1 MNAAPFLRHAIPI
14 VMCLGIA
21 SCANAAP
28 KKIIAVRIFVDEEE
42 PRIERLWR
50 QTLARRLERASGI
63 LGQYGSIGFSV
74 TKFGVWDSED
84 GQYDFSSSLKE
95 FETEADPAPAELA
108 IGFTSQYQLSRGKSN
123 LGGTRGPMRRHIMIR
138 EGSPKIQ
145 EVERLEVLV
154 HELAH
159 YLGAAHCGRADS
171 VMRPVLGDGQSRA
184 KAFEIKLDETNA
196 RIVNLV
202 SAEMASRHVSHIQQ
216 LSLHT
221 KAALR
226 DLYRGIDQDFPDD
239 EVARRYAHYMDQS
252 IRASLTR
259 RRRLEIQQRAAEQ
272 ARRKKEKE
280 KTANSAVD

>member
-1 MNAAPFLRHAIPI
+1 MITAPFLRIAAPFM
-14 VMCLGIA
+14 VCLGVA
-21 SCANAAP
+21 SCACAAP
-28 KKIIAVRIFVDEEE
+28 RKIIAVRIFVDEEE
-42 PRIERLWR
+42 PRIERLW
-50 QTLARRLERASGI
+50 QETLARRLARASEI
-63 LGQYGSIGFSV
+63 LGRYGSIGFSV

-84 GQYDFSSSLKE
+84 GQYDFGSSLKE
-95 FETEADPAPAELA
+95 FETEANPAPAELA

-138 EGSPKIQ
+138 EGSPRIQ

-196 RIVNLV
+196 RIINLV
-202 SAEMASRHVSHIQQ
+202 SAEMASRHVSHIRQ

-221 KAALR
+221 QSALR
-226 DLYRGIDQDFPDD
+226 ELYRNIDSDFPDD

-252 IRASLTR
+252 IRAALTR
-259 RRRLEIQQRAAEQ
+259 RRRMEIQRRAAEQ
-272 ARRKKEKE
+272 ARKKAKE
-280 KTANSAVD
+280 ETASSSVE

>member
-1 MNAAPFLRHAIPI
+1 MDRCPNLKVISNHGVGVDHINLTDAAERGIPVGNTPGCLDASTADMTMALI
-14 VMCLGIA
+14 LATARNVVVGDHFARGPEFTEYKPALLIGQEVTGSTLGI
-21 SCANAAP
+21 
-28 KKIIAVRIFVDEEE
+28 VGMGRIGAQV
-42 PRIERLWR
+42 
-50 QTLARRLERASGI
+50 AR
-63 LGQYGSIGFSV
+63 
-74 TKFGVWDSED
+74 
-84 GQYDFSSSLKE
+84 
-95 FETEADPAPAELA
+95 
-108 IGFTSQYQLSRGKSN
+108 
-123 LGGTRGPMRRHIMIR
+123 
-138 EGSPKIQ
+138 
-145 EVERLEVLV
+145 
-154 HELAH
+154 
-159 YLGAAHCGRADS
+159 
-171 VMRPVLGDGQSRA
+171 RA
-184 KAFEIKLDETNA
+184 KAFDIKLDETNA

-259 RRRLEIQQRAAEQ
+259 RRRLQIQQRAAEQ

>member
-1 MNAAPFLRHAIPI
+1 MNAAPFLRIAFPI
-14 VMCLGIA
+14 AMCLGIVSA
-21 SCANAAP
+21 GDAAP

-42 PRIERLWR
+42 PRIERLWQ

-63 LGQYGSIGFSV
+63 LGKYGSIGFSV

-84 GQYDFSSSLKE
+84 GQYDFSNSLKE
-95 FETEADPAPAELA
+95 FEAEANPAPAELA

-123 LGGTRGPMRRHIMIR
+123 LGGTRGPIRRHIMIR
-138 EGSPKIQ
+138 EGSPRIQ

-184 KAFEIKLDETNA
+184 KAFEIQLDETNA
-196 RIVNLV
+196 RIINLV
-202 SAEMASRHVSHIQQ
+202 SAEMASRHVNHIQR
-216 LSLHT
+216 LSLQT

-226 DLYRGIDQDFPDD
+226 DLYRSIDKDFPDD

-252 IRASLTR
+252 IKASLNNR
-259 RRRLEIQQRAAEQ
+259 RRQLERQRRAAEQ
-272 ARRKKEKE
+272 ARRKANEKVSGS
-280 KTANSAVD
+280 SAD